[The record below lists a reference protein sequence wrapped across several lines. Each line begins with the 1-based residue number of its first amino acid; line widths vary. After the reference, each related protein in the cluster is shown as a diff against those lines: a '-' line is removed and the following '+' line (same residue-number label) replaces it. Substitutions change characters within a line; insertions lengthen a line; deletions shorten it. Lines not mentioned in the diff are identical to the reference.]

1 MGSDGLV
8 QVYMGN
14 GKGKTTAATGLAVRA
29 AGHGN
34 KVKIIGFMKGRD
46 YGEYNFLDD
55 SNLISIK
62 RSGRDEFVDREDPD
76 QIDIEMAKEG
86 LKEAKESLNEYD
98 LIILDEINVV
108 LDYGLI
114 STKKIIELIKSRP
127 ENTEIILTGR
137 NPPEKIIEIANLVS
151 EIREIKHPFKNGFE
165 ARKGIEW

>member
-1 MGSDGLV
+1 MDSDGLV

-108 LDYGLI
+108 LDYELL
-114 STKKIIELIKSRP
+114 STEKIIELIKNRS
-127 ENTEIILTGR
+127 ENTEIVLTGR
-137 NPPEKIIEIANLVS
+137 NPPEKIIEIADLVS